1 MTFYIY
7 ATLMI
12 TSLLGAIGAGAEDQ
26 GLLAIVLFSAF
37 LGWFAAL
44 VEMDYTHNRES
55 DDANNIHKQ

>member
-12 TSLLGAIGAGAEDQ
+12 TSLLGAIVAGAEDQ
-26 GLLAIVLFSAF
+26 GLLAIVLFTSF

-44 VEMDYTHNRES
+44 VEMDDARNKES
-55 DDANNIHKQ
+55 DDA